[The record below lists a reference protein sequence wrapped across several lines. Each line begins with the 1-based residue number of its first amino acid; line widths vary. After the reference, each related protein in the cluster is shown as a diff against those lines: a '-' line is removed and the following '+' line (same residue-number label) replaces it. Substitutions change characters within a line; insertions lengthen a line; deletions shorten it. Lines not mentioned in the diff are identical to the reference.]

1 MNSNRPHSKRPVTVL
16 LVLAGFLAALVAPS
30 SGGAYGWPV
39 KPFHEQHPVR
49 GMFGDPRLAGRE
61 TNFHFGVD
69 VWAPNGTPVY
79 ATLTGAVIVDPAN
92 PQVVYVRSVANR
104 SILFAYWHI
113 VPLVH
118 DGQFAVAYSTVIGR
132 VASPWEHVHF
142 AEHLNGRYVN
152 PLRRGAMAPFVDG
165 TRPEVRTFS
174 VERDGTAVGRRG
186 IRGRFDLVAEVA
198 DETPV
203 AVPGR
208 WRGRPVMPALVRWRM
223 RGAHS
228 SWAGWRV
235 AADFRLTIPAND
247 RFHETYARW
256 TRQNK
261 AGKNG
266 RYRLVLARNWASDEL
281 GHGLY
286 QVEIAATD
294 ECGNTCV
301 RGFMFSIAGPPER
314 ATGR

>member
-1 MNSNRPHSKRPVTVL
+1 MSNRPHTKGRFTVPLVL
-16 LVLAGFLAALVAPS
+16 LGLLAALVAPS

-49 GMFGDPRLAGRE
+49 GMFGDPRLAGHE

-79 ATLTGAVIVDPAN
+79 ATLTGTIVVDPAT
-92 PQVVYVRSVANR
+92 PQVVYVRSVTNR
-104 SILFAYWHI
+104 SLLFAYWHV

-118 DGQFAVAYSTVIGR
+118 DGQFAVAYNTVIGR

-142 AEHLNGRYVN
+142 AEHVNGRYVN
-152 PLRRGAMAPFVDG
+152 PLRQGAMAPFVDR
-165 TRPEVRTFS
+165 TRPSVSTFS
-174 VERDGTAVGRRG
+174 VERDGTAIGRRG
-186 IRGRFDLVAEVA
+186 IRGWFDLVAEVA

-208 WRGRPVMPALVRWRM
+208 WRGRPVMPALVRWRL
-223 RGAHS
+223 RREHGRWTA
-228 SWAGWRV
+228 WRV

-261 AGKNG
+261 AGRNG
-266 RYRLVLARNWASDEL
+266 RYRLVLTRRCEGDDLAPGVYR
-281 GHGLY
+281 
-286 QVEIAATD
+286 VEVAATD
-294 ECGNTCV
+294 ECGNSCA
-301 RGFMFSIAGPPER
+301 RGFAFSVAGPPER